1 SKASSIGSAK
11 EPSLPPAHPSC
22 HMISLALHSRLGRP
36 HHHHHHLHPPITAR
50 VWVLPE
56 RAQALEEQVMVTRV
70 MVEQEDRE
78 EVAVMEDL
86 VAMVPQVLAMVGT
99 TT

>member
-1 SKASSIGSAK
+1 
-11 EPSLPPAHPSC
+11 
-22 HMISLALHSRLGRP
+22 M
-36 HHHHHHLHPPITAR
+36 
-50 VWVLPE
+50 WVLPE
-56 RAQALEEQVMVTRV
+56 RAQALEEQVMVARV
-70 MVEQEDRE
+70 MVEQEDQE